1 MRALY
6 TTVGAHLLFVLTQVA
21 PLDLS
26 GVDLSKP
33 SDQKLRVEHRWTI
46 YLILKLAVPVLI
58 SMVCDKI
65 ALGSVFAHIVF
76 PDPCLSSRK
85 VSCTWRNP

>member
-1 MRALY
+1 MCSRDGCLRALI
-6 TTVGAHLLFVLTQVA
+6 QVA

-46 YLILKLAVPVLI
+46 VLVLKLAVPVLL
-58 SMVCDKI
+58 S
-65 ALGSVFAHIVF
+65 IVRAGLL
-76 PDPCLSSRK
+76 PSA
-85 VSCTWRNP
+85 VSILRSAM